1 MTDQQPQPPQFTVA
15 ELGAKFGEPLGQ
27 AYAENIILGK
37 QLQLQQA
44 QILVLQARIA
54 ELEAQQPPEVV
65 EIEPQQP
72 RPGSMSPE
80 AAAIAAEGSAI
91 AQAQTYEKDLT
102 DAESAAALG
111 SINA

>member
-1 MTDQQPQPPQFTVA
+1 MTDQQPQPPPFTIA

-37 QLQLQQA
+37 QLQLQQS

-54 ELEAQQPPEVV
+54 ELEAQQSSN
-65 EIEPQQP
+65 
-72 RPGSMSPE
+72 GSMSPE

-91 AQAQTYEKDLT
+91 AQAQTQTNELVLT

>member
-1 MTDQQPQPPQFTVA
+1 MTDQQPQPPQFTIA

-54 ELEAQQPPEVV
+54 ELEVEVA
-65 EIEPQQP
+65 EPEPQQTP
-72 RPGSMSPE
+72 HGSMSPKS
-80 AAAIAAEGSAI
+80 AAIAAEGSAI
-91 AQAQTYEKDLT
+91 AQAQTQIDEKDLT